1 MKLPFCAYEEKV
13 AELLRLNSWPES
25 ADPKLAAH
33 AATCS
38 RCRDVILTSR
48 IFKQGHSGRMLLAH
62 TGAPHY
68 LWWRAQLRRQN
79 NSIEKVTKP
88 LALAEILAL
97 GCILC
102 VVAGIILGQLSPLGR
117 WIQRLSDNLGA
128 GDLWSTVLIQIT
140 MGGSLIGYSI
150 LAAIAAFTC
159 IGGLTLWM
167 SGRKE

>member
-33 AATCS
+33 AETCS
-38 RCRDVILTSR
+38 LCRDVILTSR
-48 IFKQGHSGRMLLAH
+48 ILKQGHSERMMMAH
-62 TGAPHY
+62 TVSPHY
-68 LWWRAQLRRQN
+68 LWWRAQLRRRN
-79 NSIEKVTKP
+79 SSIEKVTKP

-102 VVAGIILGQLSPLGR
+102 VVAGIVFGQLQPLGR
-117 WIQRLSDNLGA
+117 WIERLSDNLGA
-128 GDLWSTVLIQIT
+128 GDLWSAVFIQIT
-140 MGGSLIGYSI
+140 MGGSLIGYTI
-150 LAAIAAFTC
+150 LAAIAAFAC